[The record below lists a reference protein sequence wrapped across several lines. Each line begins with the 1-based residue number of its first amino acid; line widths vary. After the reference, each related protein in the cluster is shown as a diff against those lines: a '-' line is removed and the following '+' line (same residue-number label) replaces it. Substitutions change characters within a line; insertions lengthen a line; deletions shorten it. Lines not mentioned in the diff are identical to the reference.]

1 VKVDILGCVFDSLTL
16 EQTVDAAFRL
26 IGEGRRGWISTVN
39 VSILMM
45 MRSDERL
52 ESFIRRSALVVAD
65 GQPLVWSAPLL
76 GGELPE
82 RVTGID
88 LIDLICARAASE
100 NVGVY
105 FLGATEEISQLAAL
119 QVQKTHPT
127 LRLTSSSGYFKPHE
141 TAERVAAVRNSGARI
156 LFVAM
161 GVPRQEHF
169 IEENWND
176 LGVSLAI
183 GVGGSFDVIAGL
195 RRRAPMWAQR
205 AGLEWCFRL
214 AQEPRRLA
222 KRYLVTNS
230 SFLYHLTRAMIR
242 KRS

>member
-1 VKVDILGCVFDSLTL
+1 MKVNILGCEFDPLTL
-16 EQTVDAAFRL
+16 RETVDAAFKL
-26 IGEGRRGWISTVN
+26 IEENKRGWISTVN

-45 MRSDERL
+45 MRSDMRL
-52 ESFIRRSALVVAD
+52 KKFVDRSALIVAD

-88 LIDLICARAASE
+88 LIDSICARAAEE

-105 FLGATEEISQLAAL
+105 IIGATDEVSARAAL
-119 QVQKTHPT
+119 HIRQRHPA
-127 LRLTSSSGYFKPHE
+127 LQLSAASGYFRPNE
-141 TAERVAAVRNSGARI
+141 TALRVSAVRESGAKV

-169 IEENWND
+169 IEENWSD
-176 LGVSLAI
+176 LGVSVAI
-183 GVGGSFDVIAGL
+183 GVGGSLDVIAGL
-195 RRRAPMWAQR
+195 RRRAPIWAQK

-230 SFLYHLTRAMIR
+230 SFLYHLTRAIIR
-242 KRS
+242 RR

>member
-1 VKVDILGCVFDSLTL
+1 MKVSILGCDFDSLTL
-16 EQTVDAAFRL
+16 QQSVDAIFKL
-26 IGEGRRGWISTVN
+26 IGDGERGWISTVN

-45 MRSDERL
+45 MRSDTRL
-52 ESFIRRSALVVAD
+52 KQFVDRSALIVAD
-65 GQPLVWSAPLL
+65 GQPLVWSAALL
-76 GGELPE
+76 GGKLPE

-88 LIDLICARAASE
+88 LIDLVCARAASE
-100 NVGVY
+100 DIGVF
-105 FLGATEEISQLAAL
+105 FLGATESVCQLAAL
-119 QVQKTHPT
+119 QTQKNHPN
-127 LRLTSSSGYFKPHE
+127 LQLNSSSGYFRSHE
-141 TAERVAAVRNSGARI
+141 TTERVAAIRNSGAKI

-161 GVPRQEHF
+161 GVPRQERF
-169 IEENWND
+169 IEENWD
-176 LGVSLAI
+176 ELGVAVAI

-195 RRRAPMWAQR
+195 RRRAPIWAQK

-230 SFLYHLTRAMIR
+230 TFLFLLTRAIIR